1 MRGLRVSLV
10 LMVLTLGTAVSPAS
24 ASHSNGAG
32 PPQDQVQGTGR
43 IDFQGERD
51 VFPTQ
56 MHINARSDPD
66 GSDVRGQF
74 VATLDATSVIGIG
87 AVLRLRGDVTC
98 ISVSGDT
105 AQVGGEFTS
114 SNTSIVPE
122 GSGFLALFEDN
133 GEPGSVQANATTPDQ
148 ARIDFLIGPPPTCP
162 IELFP
167 FPTPVLQGNYVVHDG

>member
-32 PPQDQVQGTGR
+32 PKQDQVQGTGR
-43 IDFQGERD
+43 IALQGEHD

-56 MHINARSDPD
+56 VHVNARSAPD

-74 VATLDATSVIGIG
+74 VATLDATAVIGF
-87 AVLRLRGDVTC
+87 VVRLRGDVTC
-98 ISVSGDT
+98 ISVSGNT
-105 AQVGGEFTS
+105 AAVGGVFTS
-114 SNTSIVPE
+114 SNFADQPK
-122 GSGFLALFEDN
+122 GSGFVATFVDN
-133 GEPGSVQANATTPDQ
+133 GEPGSVRAKSINPDEV
-148 ARIDFLIGPPPTCP
+148 RIDFLTGPPPTCP

-167 FPTPVLQGNYVVHDG
+167 FPDPVLQGNYVVHDG